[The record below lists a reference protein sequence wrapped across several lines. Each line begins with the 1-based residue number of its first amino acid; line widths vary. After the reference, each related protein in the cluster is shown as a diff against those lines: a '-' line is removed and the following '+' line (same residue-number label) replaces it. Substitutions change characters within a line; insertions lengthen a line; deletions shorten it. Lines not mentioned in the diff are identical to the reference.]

1 MKEKDQRNYRKFSRQ
16 FILTVLL
23 DYYSSGSSKRSIVRK
38 YGLSGGLLYG
48 WLRKYESESLSLPT
62 DMSELESKVY
72 MARKKHKSERPAA
85 VRPSTEEERL
95 REEIARLRKALAY
108 SELRNEALNEIIKIS
123 KEKYGIDL
131 LKKLAPGSRQPSG
144 QASRSFHR
152 VPERT
157 VWQDTRGLLF
167 GVAREARGP

>member
-72 MARKKHKSERPAA
+72 MAQKKHKSERPAA
-85 VRPSTEEERL
+85 VRPLHGRGTP
-95 REEIARLRKALAY
+95 ARGDSPPAQGA
-108 SELRNEALNEIIKIS
+108 
-123 KEKYGIDL
+123 G
-131 LKKLAPGSRQPSG
+131 
-144 QASRSFHR
+144 
-152 VPERT
+152 
-157 VWQDTRGLLF
+157 LF
-167 GVAREARGP
+167 GVAQRGS

>member
-38 YGLSGGLLYG
+38 YGLSGGLLYC

-72 MARKKHKSERPAA
+72 MAQKKHKSERPAA

-95 REEIARLRKALAY
+95 R
-108 SELRNEALNEIIKIS
+108 ALNEIIKIS
-123 KEKYGIDL
+123 KEKYGIDM
-131 LKKLAPGSRQPSG
+131 LKKAGARQ
-144 QASRSFHR
+144 
-152 VPERT
+152 
-157 VWQDTRGLLF
+157 
-167 GVAREARGP
+167 